1 MTIKVV
7 IIDDQNLV
15 RSGIESLLSLSDKVT
30 VVAQGDDGERA
41 IDLAEEYQP
50 DVFLMDIRMPRMN
63 GIDAIKSLRKAEF
76 ETPVIILT
84 TFDDHQLVLQ
94 GLQAGAQGYL
104 LKDVSLESLI
114 DAIEAVHKGE
124 TIVQPAIT
132 DTLLRGLKTQKG
144 NFDSLPEPQS
154 LSPKETEVL
163 RLVASGY
170 SNREISVALSKS
182 EGTIKNHVS
191 SVLSKL
197 GVRDRTRAV
206 LRALEIG
213 II

>member
-63 GIDAIKSLRKAEF
+63 GIDAIKSLREAEF

>member
-1 MTIKVV
+1 MVIKVAV
-7 IIDDQNLV
+7 IDDQALV
-15 RSGIESLLSLSDKVT
+15 RHGIVSLLSLSEQVE
-30 VVAQGDDGERA
+30 VVAEGDDGDKT
-41 IDLAEEYQP
+41 IGIAEEAVP
-50 DVFLMDIRMPRMN
+50 DVFLMDLRMPRTN
-63 GIDAIKSLRKAEF
+63 GIDAIRYLRESGCV
-76 ETPVIILT
+76 TPIIILT
-84 TFDDHQLVLQ
+84 TFDDHELVLK

-114 DAIEAVHKGE
+114 DAIVAVHSGE

-132 DTLLRGLKTQKG
+132 ETLVRGLQSQKG
-144 NFDSLPEPQS
+144 EFDALPDPES

-163 RLVASGY
+163 RFVASGY
-170 SNREISVALSKS
+170 SNKEISEALHKS

-191 SVLSKL
+191 SILAKL

>member
-1 MTIKVV
+1 MTIKIALV
-7 IIDDQNLV
+7 DDQNLV
-15 RSGIESLLSLSDKVT
+15 RSGIQSLLSLSDKVS

-41 IDLAEEYQP
+41 LNLAKEHCP

-63 GIDAIKSLRKAEF
+63 GIDAIKSLREAGI

-84 TFDDHQLVLQ
+84 TFDDHELVLQ
-94 GLQAGAQGYL
+94 GLHAGAQGYL

-114 DAIEAVHKGE
+114 AAIEAVHKGE

-132 DTLLRGLKTQKG
+132 DTLLRGLKNQKG
-144 NFDSLPEPQS
+144 EFDSLPEPQA
-154 LSPKETEVL
+154 LTPKEAEVL
-163 RLVASGY
+163 RMVASGY
-170 SNREISVALSKS
+170 SNKEISSALSKS

-191 SVLSKL
+191 NVLSKL